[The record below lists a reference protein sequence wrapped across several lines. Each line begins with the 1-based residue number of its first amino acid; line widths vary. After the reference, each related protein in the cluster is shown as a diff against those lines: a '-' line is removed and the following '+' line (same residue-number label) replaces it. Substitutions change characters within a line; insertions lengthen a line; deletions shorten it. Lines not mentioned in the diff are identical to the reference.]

1 MENKYIK
8 NLFIIFT
15 FILLALY
22 LIQKNLR
29 NIEKF
34 KESCINECDLESKL
48 KESDS
53 IVIEASNKLIRIER
67 KIDKLQS
74 SLNKLEAENN
84 KSRLRNDQLSNEIDE
99 DVAFQ
104 RKTRNDN
111 RKMSEKMFQ

>member
-22 LIQKNLR
+22 LIQKNLK

-34 KESCINECDLESKL
+34 KENCINECDLESKL
-48 KESDS
+48 KESDT
-53 IVIEASNKLIRIER
+53 IVINASNKLIRIER
-67 KIDKLQS
+67 KIDRLQA
-74 SLNKLEAENN
+74 SLNKLEAEND
-84 KSRLRNDQLSNEIDE
+84 KVVARNEALQKEIDD
-99 DVAFQ
+99 DVAFE